1 MKNMKKLL
9 YSCACYLFC
18 LLTFFAVLAGVSASA
33 QAESKIVRVGWY
45 QDVYNIKGRH
55 GERSG
60 YVYELEQS
68 VAAYTDWKYEYVTGT
83 WPELMKKIENG
94 EIDLMASVSSTP
106 EREQTMLF
114 SELPMGKEIYYLY
127 ADLRHTDISPSDIA
141 TFDGKRVGVLPNSVQ
156 YPMLLAWERKH
167 NLHLTKVTVKDFDD
181 AKDKLAKH
189 EVDAVSSIE
198 TPEWVNAGTS
208 PVATTGT
215 SGIYFAINKKRPD
228 LKIELDNAMRKM
240 EYDRPFYMDELYKR
254 YLSSVSNAVLSH
266 EEEAWLKQH
275 GTIRVGYL
283 QQDFGVSSLD
293 KKTGKLVGVIN
304 DYLEYAANCLGEH
317 ALQFTAQGFAT
328 QEEQFKALQDGKIDM
343 IFHVSQNPYEGEKN
357 DFTFSNTV
365 FISNMAAVTKKDYF
379 DENAVNTVAIEEG
392 NLLLKWYVGYNYPHW
407 KIKEYAAGT
416 ELEGVVRRGEA
427 DCFIVKSGQLSKDM
441 ESNGL
446 HSVFLTKPG
455 NTSFAVSRGNVV
467 LLSILNKTLKTMPP
481 SMLAGALSMYD
492 NRLKKVTAMDFIKDN
507 LVVVATVFISVV
519 VVIFLIILGLLQKSY
534 KAEAKAKLAA
544 SEASEL
550 NVKLQESQEELEAA
564 LLRAQTANAAKTT
577 FLSNVS
583 HDIRTPMN
591 AIVGL
596 TQLMDD
602 DLQAPE
608 KLHDYLDKLKASSHH
623 LLNLINDILDMN
635 KIESGKTTIN
645 VVPFS
650 LNEQVAQLES
660 VIRPQARERE
670 QEFTVTTHNLQHEYV
685 LGDATKLQQ
694 VLQNL
699 LSNAVKYTDE
709 GGKIALDIEEMP
721 RSGHYARYKFTVKD
735 NGMGMSKEFQ
745 EHVYEPFARAESSLT
760 NKVQGTGLGMAIT
773 KSIVD
778 MMGGSILLTSKLGEG
793 TCFEVMLEFKVNEE
807 AEKAAEKQQHEQEKF
822 SLQGMRFLCAE
833 DNKLNAE
840 ILEAILQMKGASCY
854 ICRNGEEI
862 VERFKAVQPGEFD
875 AILMDIQ
882 MPKMNGY
889 EATSAI
895 RKGANPLGRTIP
907 IIAMTANAFAEDVQK
922 SYDAGM
928 DAHLSKPVDIAV
940 LEQTLKRFRNS

>member
-1 MKNMKKLL
+1 MKMLFHR
-9 YSCACYLFC
+9 YVCYLAC
-18 LLTFFAVLAGVSASA
+18 LLTFVAVLAGAAAPTQAAS
-33 QAESKIVRVGWY
+33 KLVRVGWY
-45 QDVYNIKGRH
+45 QDVYNITGRH

-60 YVYELEQS
+60 YVYELEQA

-83 WPELMKKIENG
+83 WPELMQKIENG

-106 EREQTMLF
+106 ERERTMLF

-127 ADLRHTDISPSDIA
+127 ADLKHTDISPGDI
-141 TFDGKRVGVLPNSVQ
+141 TSLNGKRIGILTDSVQ
-156 YPMLLAWERKH
+156 YPILLSWEQKH
-167 NLHLTKVTVKDFDD
+167 GLHFTKVEVKNFDD
-181 AKDKLAKH
+181 AREKLDKR
-189 EVDAVSSIE
+189 EIDAVSSIE
-198 TPEWVNAGTS
+198 TPDWVNVGTS

-228 LKIELDNAMRKM
+228 LKLELDNAMHKM
-240 EYDRPFYMDELYKR
+240 EYDKPFYMDELYKR
-254 YLSSVSNAVLSH
+254 YLTSVSNAVLSQ
-266 EEEAWLKQH
+266 EEQAWLTQH
-275 GTIRVGYL
+275 GAIRVGYL

-293 KKTGKLVGVIN
+293 EKTGKLVGVIN
-304 DYLEYAANCLGEH
+304 DYLKYAADCLGEH
-317 ALQFTAQGFAT
+317 TLQFTAQGFAT
-328 QEEQFKALQDGKIDM
+328 QEEQLQALQDGKIDM
-343 IFHVSQNPYEGEKN
+343 IFHVSQNPYAGEQN
-357 DFTFSNTV
+357 DFIFSNTV
-365 FISNMAAVTKKDYF
+365 FSSNMAAVTQKDYF
-379 DENAVNTVAIEEG
+379 DENAVNTVATEKG
-392 NLLLKWYVGYNYPHW
+392 NLLLKWYVGYNYPQW
-407 KIKEYAAGT
+407 KVKEYATGA
-416 ELEGVVRRGEA
+416 ELEAAVRRGEA
-427 DCFIVKSGQLSKDM
+427 DCFIVKSGQLSKNM

-446 HSVFLTKPG
+446 HSVFLTRAG
-455 NTSFAVSRGNVV
+455 NTSFAVSRGNVL

-492 NRLKKVTAMDFIKDN
+492 NRLKKVTAMDFVKDN
-507 LVVVATVFISVV
+507 LIAVATVFMSIVL
-519 VVIFLIILGLLQKSY
+519 VIFLIILGLLQKSRR
-534 KAEAKAKLAA
+534 AEAKAKLAA

-550 NVKLQESQEELEAA
+550 NVRLQESQEELEAA
-564 LLRAQTANAAKTT
+564 LLRAQAANAAKTT

-596 TQLMDD
+596 TQLMGDA
-602 DLQAPE
+602 LQVPE
-608 KLHDYLDKLKASSHH
+608 RLHDYLDKLNASSHH
-623 LLNLINDILDMN
+623 LLNLINDILDMS

-650 LNEQVAQLES
+650 LSEQLTQLES
-660 VIRPQARERE
+660 VMRPQARARK
-670 QEFTVTTHNLQHEYV
+670 QELTVTTHNLQHEYV

-709 GGKIALDIEEMP
+709 GGRIALDIAEMP
-721 RSGHYARYKFTVKD
+721 RSGHYARYKFSVTD

-745 EHVYEPFARAESSLT
+745 KHVYEPFARAESSLT

-778 MMGGSILLTSKLGEG
+778 MMGGSILLTSELGQG

-807 AEKAAEKQQHEQEKF
+807 TESDVEKQQEQDKF

-840 ILEAILQMKGASCY
+840 ILAAILQMKGASSC
-854 ICRNGEEI
+854 ICHNGEEI
-862 VERFKAVQPGEFD
+862 VERFKTVQPDEFD

-882 MPKMNGY
+882 MPSMSGY

-895 RKGANPLGRTIP
+895 RNGANPLGRTIP

-928 DAHLSKPVDIAV
+928 NAHLSKPVDIAV
-940 LEQTLKRFRNS
+940 LEQTLRRFRNS

>member
-1 MKNMKKLL
+1 MNKLTKNLYKSLFLL
-9 YSCACYLFC
+9 LG
-18 LLTFFAVLAGVSASA
+18 LLAFLLVATSPEPAMA
-33 QAESKIVRVGWY
+33 AEAKTVRVGWY
-45 QDVYNIKGRH
+45 QDVYNITGEQ

-60 YVYELEQS
+60 YVYELEQA
-68 VAAYTDWKYEYVTGT
+68 VAAYTGWKYEYVSGT
-83 WPELMKKIENG
+83 WPELMQKIESG
-94 EIDLMASVSSTP
+94 EIDLMASVSYTD
-106 EREQTMLF
+106 ERSRKMLF

-127 ADLRHTDISPSDIA
+127 ADLKHTDISASNLE
-141 TFDGKRVGVLPNSVQ
+141 TLNGKRVGILAGSVQ
-156 YPMLLAWERKH
+156 IPALLAWEKRN
-167 NLHLTKVTVKDFDD
+167 NLHIQHVMVKNFEDTKEKFSRR
-181 AKDKLAKH
+181 
-189 EVDAVSSIE
+189 EIDAVSSIE
-198 TPEWVNAGTS
+198 TPDWVKVGVS
-208 PVATTGT
+208 PVAVTGD
-215 SGIYFAINKKRPD
+215 SGIYFAVNKKRPD
-228 LKIELDNAMRKM
+228 IKAELDNAMRRL
-240 EYDRPFYMDELYKR
+240 EYDNPFYKDDLYKR
-254 YLSSVSNAVLSH
+254 YLASVSNAVLSH
-266 EEEAWLKQH
+266 EEEKWLQEH
-275 GTIRVGYL
+275 GAIRIGYM
-283 QQDFGVSSLD
+283 QNDFGVSSID
-293 KKTGKLVGVIN
+293 SETGKLVGAIN
-304 DYLEYAANCLGEH
+304 DYMRLAASCLGENKLH
-317 ALQFTAQGFAT
+317 FTVQGFAS
-328 QEEQFKALQDGKIDM
+328 QEEQLKALQDGKIDL
-343 IFHVSQNPYEGEKN
+343 IFHVSQNPYAAEQNG
-357 DFTFSNTV
+357 FMFSNTV
-365 FISNMAAVTKKDYF
+365 FMSNIAAVTAKDYL
-379 DENAVNTVAIEEG
+379 DENEANTVAVEKG
-392 NLLLKWYVGYNYPHW
+392 NLLLKWYLAYNYPKW
-407 KIKEYAAGT
+407 KLVEYATHSEVEQA
-416 ELEGVVRRGEA
+416 VRNGKV
-427 DCFIVKSGQLSKDM
+427 DCFILKSAQLTREM
-441 ESNGL
+441 ESNKL

-455 NTSFAVSRGNVV
+455 NTSFAVLHGNTL

-481 SMLAGALSMYD
+481 SMLAGALAMYD
-492 NRLKKVTAMDFIKDN
+492 NRLKKVTMMDFVKDN
-507 LVVVATVFISVV
+507 LVVVASVFITIVL
-519 VVIFLIILGLLQKSY
+519 VILLTVLGLLRKSRR
-534 KAEAKAKLAA
+534 AEAKAKLAA

-550 NVKLQESQEELEAA
+550 NVKLQQSQKELEAA
-564 LLRAQTANAAKTT
+564 LLRAESANAAKTT

-596 TQLMDD
+596 TQLMGDA
-602 DLQAPE
+602 LQAPE

-650 LNEQVAQLES
+650 LKEQVAQLES

-670 QEFTVTTHNLQHEYV
+670 QEFTVSTHNLQHEYV

-709 GGKIALDIEEMP
+709 GGQVSLDIEELP
-721 RSGHYARYKFTVKD
+721 RSGHYARYKFTVED
-735 NGMGMSKEFQ
+735 NGMGMSREFQ

-793 TCFEVMLEFKVNEE
+793 SCFEVLLEFKVNEE
-807 AEKAAEKQQHEQEKF
+807 AEKAVEKQQEQEKF

-840 ILEAILQMKGASCY
+840 ILEAILQMKGASCC

-862 VERFKAVQPGEFD
+862 VERFKTVQPDEFD

-922 SYDAGM
+922 SHDAGM

-940 LEQTLKRFRNS
+940 LEQTLRRFRNS

>member
-1 MKNMKKLL
+1 MNKLTKNLYKSLFLL
-9 YSCACYLFC
+9 LG
-18 LLTFFAVLAGVSASA
+18 LLAFLLAAASPEPA
-33 QAESKIVRVGWY
+33 MAAEAKTVRVGWY
-45 QDVYNIKGRH
+45 QDVYNITGEQ

-60 YVYELEQS
+60 YVYELEQA
-68 VAAYTDWKYEYVTGT
+68 VAAYTGWKYEYVSGT
-83 WPELMKKIENG
+83 WPELMQKIESG
-94 EIDLMASVSSTP
+94 EIDLMASVSYTD
-106 EREQTMLF
+106 ERSRKMLF

-127 ADLRHTDISPSDIA
+127 ADLKHTDISASNLE
-141 TFDGKRVGVLPNSVQ
+141 TLNGKRVGILAGSVQ
-156 YPMLLAWERKH
+156 IPALLAWEKRN
-167 NLHLTKVTVKDFDD
+167 NLHIQHVMVKNFEDTKEKFSRR
-181 AKDKLAKH
+181 
-189 EVDAVSSIE
+189 EIDAVSSIE
-198 TPEWVNAGTS
+198 TPDWVKVGVS
-208 PVATTGT
+208 PVAVTGD
-215 SGIYFAINKKRPD
+215 SGIYFAVNKKRPD
-228 LKIELDNAMRKM
+228 IKAELDNAMRRL
-240 EYDRPFYMDELYKR
+240 EYDNPFYKDDLYKR
-254 YLSSVSNAVLSH
+254 YLASVSNAVLSH
-266 EEEAWLKQH
+266 EEEKWLQEH
-275 GTIRVGYL
+275 GAIRIGYM
-283 QQDFGVSSLD
+283 QNDFGVSSID
-293 KKTGKLVGVIN
+293 SETGKLVGAIN
-304 DYLEYAANCLGEH
+304 DYMRLAASCLGENKLH
-317 ALQFTAQGFAT
+317 FTVQGFAS
-328 QEEQFKALQDGKIDM
+328 QEEQLKALQDGKIDL
-343 IFHVSQNPYEGEKN
+343 IFHVSQNPYAAEQNG
-357 DFTFSNTV
+357 FMFSNTV
-365 FISNMAAVTKKDYF
+365 FMSNIAAVTAKDYL
-379 DENAVNTVAIEEG
+379 DENEANTVAVEKG
-392 NLLLKWYVGYNYPHW
+392 NLLLKWYLAYNYPKW
-407 KIKEYAAGT
+407 KLVEYATHSEVEQA
-416 ELEGVVRRGEA
+416 VRNGKV
-427 DCFIVKSGQLSKDM
+427 DCFILKSAQLTREM
-441 ESNGL
+441 ESNKL

-455 NTSFAVSRGNVV
+455 NTSFAVLHGNTL

-481 SMLAGALSMYD
+481 SMLAGALAMYD
-492 NRLKKVTAMDFIKDN
+492 NRLKKVTMMDFVKDN
-507 LVVVATVFISVV
+507 LVVVASVFITIVL
-519 VVIFLIILGLLQKSY
+519 VILLTVLGLLRKSRR
-534 KAEAKAKLAA
+534 AEAKAKLAA

-550 NVKLQESQEELEAA
+550 NVKLQQSQKELEAA
-564 LLRAQTANAAKTT
+564 LLRAESANAAKTT

-596 TQLMDD
+596 TQLMGDA
-602 DLQAPE
+602 LQAPE

-650 LNEQVAQLES
+650 LKEQVAQLES

-670 QEFTVTTHNLQHEYV
+670 QEFTVSTHNLQHEYV

-709 GGKIALDIEEMP
+709 GGQVSLDIEELP
-721 RSGHYARYKFTVKD
+721 RSGHYARYKFTVED
-735 NGMGMSKEFQ
+735 NGMGMSREFQ

-793 TCFEVMLEFKVNEE
+793 SCFEVLLEFKVNEE
-807 AEKAAEKQQHEQEKF
+807 AEKAVEKQQEQEKF

-840 ILEAILQMKGASCY
+840 ILEAILQMKGASCC

-862 VERFKAVQPGEFD
+862 VERFKTVQPDEFD

-922 SYDAGM
+922 SHDAGM

-940 LEQTLKRFRNS
+940 LEQTLRRFRNS

>member
-1 MKNMKKLL
+1 MNKLTKNLYKSLFLL
-9 YSCACYLFC
+9 LG
-18 LLTFFAVLAGVSASA
+18 LLAFLLAATSPEPAMA
-33 QAESKIVRVGWY
+33 AEAKTVRVGWY
-45 QDVYNIKGRH
+45 QDVYNITGEQ

-60 YVYELEQS
+60 YVYELEQA
-68 VAAYTDWKYEYVTGT
+68 VAAYTGWKYEYVSGT
-83 WPELMKKIENG
+83 WPELMQKIESG
-94 EIDLMASVSSTP
+94 EIDLMASVSYTD
-106 EREQTMLF
+106 ERSRKMLF
-114 SELPMGKEIYYLY
+114 SELPMGKEIFYLY
-127 ADLRHTDISPSDIA
+127 ADLKHTDISASNLE
-141 TFDGKRVGVLPNSVQ
+141 TLNGKRVGILAGSVQ
-156 YPMLLAWERKH
+156 IPALLAWEKRN
-167 NLHLTKVTVKDFDD
+167 NLYIQHVMVKDFEDT
-181 AKDKLAKH
+181 KEKFSRR
-189 EVDAVSSIE
+189 EIDAVSSIE
-198 TPEWVNAGTS
+198 TPDWVKVGVS
-208 PVATTGT
+208 PVAVTGD
-215 SGIYFAINKKRPD
+215 SGIYFAVNKKRPD
-228 LKIELDNAMRKM
+228 IKAELDNAMRRL
-240 EYDRPFYMDELYKR
+240 EYDNPFYKDDLYKR
-254 YLSSVSNAVLSH
+254 YLASVSNAVLSP
-266 EEEAWLKQH
+266 EEEKWLQEH
-275 GTIRVGYL
+275 GAIRIGYM
-283 QQDFGVSSLD
+283 QNDFGVSSID
-293 KKTGKLVGVIN
+293 SETGKLVGAIN
-304 DYLEYAANCLGEH
+304 DYMRLAASCLGEKK
-317 ALQFTAQGFAT
+317 LDFTVQGFAS
-328 QEEQFKALQDGKIDM
+328 QEEQLKALQDGKIDL
-343 IFHVSQNPYEGEKN
+343 IFHVSQNPYAAEQNG
-357 DFTFSNTV
+357 FMFSNTV
-365 FISNMAAVTKKDYF
+365 FMSNIAAVTAKDYL
-379 DENAVNTVAIEEG
+379 DENAANTVAVEKG
-392 NLLLKWYVGYNYPHW
+392 NLLLKWYLAYNYPKW
-407 KIKEYAAGT
+407 KLVEYATHSEVEQA
-416 ELEGVVRRGEA
+416 VRNGKA
-427 DCFIVKSGQLSKDM
+427 DCFILKSAQLTREM
-441 ESNGL
+441 ESNKL

-455 NTSFAVSRGNVV
+455 NTSFAVLHGNTL

-481 SMLAGALSMYD
+481 SMLAGALAMYD
-492 NRLKKVTAMDFIKDN
+492 NRLKKVTMMDFVKDN
-507 LVVVATVFISVV
+507 LVVVASVFITIVL
-519 VVIFLIILGLLQKSY
+519 VILLTVLGLLRKSRR
-534 KAEAKAKLAA
+534 AEAKAKLAA

-550 NVKLQESQEELEAA
+550 NVKLQQSQKELEAA
-564 LLRAQTANAAKTT
+564 LLRAESANAAKTT

-596 TQLMDD
+596 TQLMGDA
-602 DLQAPE
+602 LQAPE

-650 LNEQVAQLES
+650 LKEQVAQLES

-709 GGKIALDIEEMP
+709 GGQVSLDIEELP
-721 RSGHYARYKFTVKD
+721 RSGHYARYKFTVED
-735 NGMGMSKEFQ
+735 NGMGMSREFQ

-793 TCFEVMLEFKVNEE
+793 SCFEVMLEFKVNEE
-807 AEKAAEKQQHEQEKF
+807 AEKAVEKQQEQEKF

-840 ILEAILQMKGASCY
+840 ILEAILQMKGASCC

-862 VERFKAVQPGEFD
+862 VERFKTVQPDEFD

-922 SYDAGM
+922 SHDAGM

-940 LEQTLKRFRNS
+940 LEQTLRRFRNS

>member
-1 MKNMKKLL
+1 MKNMKMLL
-9 YSCACYLFC
+9 HRYVCYLFC

-45 QDVYNIKGRH
+45 QDVYNIKGSH

-127 ADLRHTDISPSDIA
+127 ADLRHTDISPSDIT
-141 TFDGKRVGVLPNSVQ
+141 TFNGKRVGVLPNSVQ
-156 YPMLLAWERKH
+156 YPMLLAWEQKH

-181 AKDKLAKH
+181 AKAKL
-189 EVDAVSSIE
+189 EQREIDAVSSIE
-198 TPEWVNAGTS
+198 TPQWVNIGTS
-208 PVATTGT
+208 PVATTGD

-228 LKIELDNAMRKM
+228 LKKELDNAMRRM
-240 EYDRPFYMDELYKR
+240 EYDKPFYMDELYKR

-266 EEEAWLKQH
+266 EEEAWLAKH
-275 GTIRVGYL
+275 GAIRVGYL
-283 QQDFGVSSLD
+283 QQDFGVSSID
-293 KKTGKLVGVIN
+293 KETGKLAGVIN
-304 DYLEYAANCLGEH
+304 DYLKYAADCLGNNTLHFE
-317 ALQFTAQGFAT
+317 TQGFAT
-328 QEEQFKALQDGKIDM
+328 QEEQLQALQDGKIDM
-343 IFHVSQNPYEGEKN
+343 IFHVSQNPYAGEKN
-357 DFTFSNTV
+357 DLTFSNTV
-365 FISNMAAVTKKDYF
+365 LTSNMAAVTKKDYF
-379 DENAVNTVAIEEG
+379 DENAVNTVAIDKG

-407 KIKEYAAGT
+407 KIKEYAFAA
-416 ELEGVVRRGEA
+416 ELEHAVRSGEA
-427 DCFIVKSGQLSKDM
+427 DCFVVKAGQLSKDM

-455 NTSFAVSRGNVV
+455 NTSFAVSRGNVI

-492 NRLKKVTAMDFIKDN
+492 NRLKKVTAMDFVKDN
-507 LVVVATVFISVV
+507 LVAVATVFISVV
-519 VVIFLIILGLLQKSY
+519 LVIFLLTLGLLQKSRN
-534 KAEAKAKLAA
+534 AEAKAKQAA

-550 NVKLQESQEELEAA
+550 NAKLQESQAELEAA

-608 KLHDYLDKLKASSHH
+608 KLHDYLNKLKASSHH

-650 LNEQVAQLES
+650 LNDQLAQLES
-660 VIRPQARERE
+660 VIRPQAKARE
-670 QEFTVTTHNLQHEYV
+670 QHFTIGKHNLQHEYV
-685 LGDATKLQQ
+685 MGDATKLQQ

-709 GGKIALDIEEMP
+709 GGDIALDIAEMP
-721 RSGHYARYKFTVKD
+721 RSGHYARYKFTVTD

-745 EHVYEPFARAESSLT
+745 EHVYEPFARAESSVT

-778 MMGGSILLTSKLGEG
+778 MMGGSILLTSELGKG
-793 TCFEVMLEFKVNEE
+793 SCFEVLLEFKVNEE
-807 AEKAAEKQQHEQEKF
+807 AERAVEKQQEQEKF

-840 ILEAILQMKGASCY
+840 ILEAILKMKGASCS
-854 ICRNGEEI
+854 ICHNGEEI
-862 VERFKAVQPGEFD
+862 VERFKTVKPDEFD
-875 AILMDIQ
+875 VILMDIQ

-895 RKGANPLGRTIP
+895 RNGANPLGRTIP

-928 DAHLSKPVDIAV
+928 NAHLSKPVDIAV
-940 LEQTLKRFRNS
+940 LEQTLRRFRNS

>member
-1 MKNMKKLL
+1 MNKVTKNLYKSLFLL
-9 YSCACYLFC
+9 LG
-18 LLTFFAVLAGVSASA
+18 LLAFLLVVAKPEPAMA
-33 QAESKIVRVGWY
+33 AEAKTVRVGWY
-45 QDVYNIKGRH
+45 QDVYNITGEQ

-60 YVYELEQS
+60 YVYELEQA
-68 VAAYTDWKYEYVTGT
+68 VAAYTGWKYEYVSGT
-83 WPELMKKIENG
+83 WPELMQKIESG
-94 EIDLMASVSSTP
+94 EIDLMASVSYTD
-106 EREQTMLF
+106 ERSRKMLF
-114 SELPMGKEIYYLY
+114 SELPMGKEVFYLY
-127 ADLRHTDISPSDIA
+127 ADLKHTDISASNLE
-141 TFDGKRVGVLPNSVQ
+141 TLNGKRVGILAGSVQ
-156 YPMLLAWERKH
+156 IPALLAWEKRN
-167 NLHLTKVTVKDFDD
+167 NLHIQHVMVKDFEDT
-181 AKDKLAKH
+181 KEKFSRR
-189 EVDAVSSIE
+189 EIDAVSSIE
-198 TPEWVNAGTS
+198 TPDWVKVGVS
-208 PVATTGT
+208 PVAVTGD
-215 SGIYFAINKKRPD
+215 SGIYFAVNKKRPD
-228 LKIELDNAMRKM
+228 IKAELDNAMRRL
-240 EYDRPFYMDELYKR
+240 EYDNPFYMDDLYKR
-254 YLSSVSNAVLSH
+254 YLTSVSNAVLSP
-266 EEEAWLKQH
+266 EEEKWLQEH
-275 GTIRVGYL
+275 GAIRIGYM
-283 QQDFGVSSLD
+283 QNDFGISSID
-293 KKTGKLVGVIN
+293 SETGKLVGAIN
-304 DYLEYAANCLGEH
+304 DYMRLAANCLGEKKLH
-317 ALQFTAQGFAT
+317 FTVQGFAS
-328 QEEQFKALQDGKIDM
+328 QEEQLKALQDGKIDL
-343 IFHVSQNPYEGEKN
+343 IFHVSQNPYAAEQNG
-357 DFTFSNTV
+357 FIFSNTV
-365 FISNMAAVTKKDYF
+365 FMSNMAAVTAKDYL
-379 DENAVNTVAIEEG
+379 DENAANTVAVEKG
-392 NLLLKWYVGYNYPHW
+392 NLLLKWYLAYNYPKW
-407 KIKEYAAGT
+407 KLVEYATHSEVEQA
-416 ELEGVVRRGEA
+416 VRDGKA
-427 DCFIVKSGQLSKDM
+427 DCFILKSGQLTREM
-441 ESNGL
+441 ESNKL

-455 NTSFAVSRGNVV
+455 NTSFAVLHGNTL

-481 SMLAGALSMYD
+481 SMLAGALAMYD
-492 NRLKKVTAMDFIKDN
+492 NRLKKVTMMDFVKDN
-507 LVVVATVFISVV
+507 LVVVASVFITIVL
-519 VVIFLIILGLLQKSY
+519 VILLTVLGLLRKSRR
-534 KAEAKAKLAA
+534 AEAKAKLAA

-550 NVKLQESQEELEAA
+550 NVKLQQSQKELEAA
-564 LLRAQTANAAKTT
+564 LLRAESANAAKTT

-596 TQLMDD
+596 TQLMGDA
-602 DLQAPE
+602 LQAPE

-635 KIESGKTTIN
+635 KIESGKTTVN

-650 LNEQVAQLES
+650 LKEQVAQLES

-670 QEFTVTTHNLQHEYV
+670 QEFTVSTHNLQHEYV

-709 GGKIALDIEEMP
+709 GGQVSLDIEELP

-735 NGMGMSKEFQ
+735 NGMGMSREFQ

-793 TCFEVMLEFKVNEE
+793 SCFEVMLEFKVNEE
-807 AEKAAEKQQHEQEKF
+807 AEKAVGKQQEQEKF

-862 VERFKAVQPGEFD
+862 VERFKTVQPDEFD

-922 SYDAGM
+922 SHDAGM
-928 DAHLSKPVDIAV
+928 NAHLSKPVDVAV
-940 LEQTLKRFRNS
+940 LEQTLRRFRNS

>member
-1 MKNMKKLL
+1 MNKVTKNLYKSLFLL
-9 YSCACYLFC
+9 LG
-18 LLTFFAVLAGVSASA
+18 LLAFLLVVAKPEPAMA
-33 QAESKIVRVGWY
+33 AEAKTVRVGWY
-45 QDVYNIKGRH
+45 QDVYNITGEQ

-60 YVYELEQS
+60 YVYELEQA
-68 VAAYTDWKYEYVTGT
+68 VAAYTGWKYEYVSGT
-83 WPELMKKIENG
+83 WPELMQKIESG
-94 EIDLMASVSSTP
+94 EIDLMASVSYTD
-106 EREQTMLF
+106 ERSRKMLF
-114 SELPMGKEIYYLY
+114 SELPMGKEVFYLY
-127 ADLRHTDISPSDIA
+127 ADLKHTDISASNLE
-141 TFDGKRVGVLPNSVQ
+141 TLNGKRVGILAGSVQ
-156 YPMLLAWERKH
+156 IPALLAWEKRN
-167 NLHLTKVTVKDFDD
+167 NLHIQHVMVKDFEDT
-181 AKDKLAKH
+181 KEKFSRR
-189 EVDAVSSIE
+189 EIDAVSSIE
-198 TPEWVNAGTS
+198 TPDWVKVGVS
-208 PVATTGT
+208 PVAVTGD
-215 SGIYFAINKKRPD
+215 SGIYFAVNKKRPD
-228 LKIELDNAMRKM
+228 IKAELDNAMRRL
-240 EYDRPFYMDELYKR
+240 EYDNPFYMDDLYKR
-254 YLSSVSNAVLSH
+254 YLTSVSNAVLSP
-266 EEEAWLKQH
+266 EEEKWLQEH
-275 GTIRVGYL
+275 GAIRIGYM
-283 QQDFGVSSLD
+283 QNDFGISSID
-293 KKTGKLVGVIN
+293 SETGKLVGAIN
-304 DYLEYAANCLGEH
+304 DYMRLAANCLGEKKLH
-317 ALQFTAQGFAT
+317 FTVQGFAS
-328 QEEQFKALQDGKIDM
+328 QEEQLKALQDGKIDL
-343 IFHVSQNPYEGEKN
+343 IFHVSQNPYAAEQNG
-357 DFTFSNTV
+357 FIFSNTV
-365 FISNMAAVTKKDYF
+365 FMSNMAAVTAKDYL
-379 DENAVNTVAIEEG
+379 DENAANTVAVEKG
-392 NLLLKWYVGYNYPHW
+392 NLLLKWYLAYNYPKW
-407 KIKEYAAGT
+407 KLVEYATHSEVEQA
-416 ELEGVVRRGEA
+416 VRDGKA
-427 DCFIVKSGQLSKDM
+427 DCFILKSGQLTREM
-441 ESNGL
+441 ESNKL

-455 NTSFAVSRGNVV
+455 NTSFAVLHGNTL

-481 SMLAGALSMYD
+481 SMLAGALAMYD
-492 NRLKKVTAMDFIKDN
+492 NRLKKVTMMDFVKDN
-507 LVVVATVFISVV
+507 LVVVASVFITIVL
-519 VVIFLIILGLLQKSY
+519 VILLTVLGLLRKSRR
-534 KAEAKAKLAA
+534 AEAKAKLAA

-550 NVKLQESQEELEAA
+550 NVKLQKSQKELEAA
-564 LLRAQTANAAKTT
+564 LLRAESANAAKTT

-596 TQLMDD
+596 TQLMGDA
-602 DLQAPE
+602 LQAPE

-635 KIESGKTTIN
+635 KIESGKTTVN

-650 LNEQVAQLES
+650 LKEQVAQLES

-670 QEFTVTTHNLQHEYV
+670 QEFTVSTHNLQHEYV

-709 GGKIALDIEEMP
+709 GGQVSLDIEELP

-735 NGMGMSKEFQ
+735 NGMGMSREFQ

-793 TCFEVMLEFKVNEE
+793 SCFEVMLEFKVNEE
-807 AEKAAEKQQHEQEKF
+807 AEKAVGKQQEQEKF

-862 VERFKAVQPGEFD
+862 VERFKTVQPDEFD

-922 SYDAGM
+922 SHDAGM
-928 DAHLSKPVDIAV
+928 NAHLSKPVDVAV
-940 LEQTLKRFRNS
+940 LEQTLRRFRNS